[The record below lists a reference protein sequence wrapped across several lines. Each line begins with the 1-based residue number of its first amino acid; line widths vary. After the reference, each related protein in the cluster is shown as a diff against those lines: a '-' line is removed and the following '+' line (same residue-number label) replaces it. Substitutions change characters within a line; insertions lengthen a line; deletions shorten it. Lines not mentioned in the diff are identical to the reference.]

1 MVLVLLLM
9 GVIQAEIQR
18 LLDSQGVA
26 DLSHDVQTSMD
37 DEHLVLLQTLQL
49 TVDGVWNRIVGDI
62 RLYSITLLSSSYLS
76 TQCSSAPHSAEW
88 LISTAPASCLVDE
101 TL

>member
-26 DLSHDVQTSMD
+26 DLSHDVQTSID

-76 TQCSSAPHSAEW
+76 TQCSSAPRSAGW